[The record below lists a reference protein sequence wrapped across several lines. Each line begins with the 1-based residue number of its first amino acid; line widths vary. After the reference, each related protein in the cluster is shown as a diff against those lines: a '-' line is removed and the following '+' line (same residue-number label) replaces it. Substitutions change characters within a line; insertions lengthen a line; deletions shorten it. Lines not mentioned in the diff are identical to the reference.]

1 MSGFSEKVS
10 EVSEPDE
17 TATAKKRGKRS
28 ASEKERIVEASF
40 EPGASVKALAKAH
53 GVDPTQVYRWR
64 GQYGRKREGE
74 SGAALLPVRVSE
86 ESVQHGRPTRSVTIH
101 LELRNA
107 RVRIESADRA
117 TVLAVLE
124 RLAR

>member
-1 MSGFSEKVS
+1 MSGFSERAG
-10 EVSEPDE
+10 EVSESDE
-17 TATAKKRGKRS
+17 TTTAKKRGKRS

-74 SGAALLPVRVSE
+74 SALLPVRVSE
-86 ESVQHGRPTRSVTIH
+86 ESVQHSRPTRSVTIY
-101 LELRNA
+101 LEFLNA

>member
-1 MSGFSEKVS
+1 MSGLSEKVGG
-10 EVSEPDE
+10 VSESDE
-17 TATAKKRGKRS
+17 TTTAEKRGKRS

-40 EPGASVKALAKAH
+40 EPGASVKAIAEAQGIH
-53 GVDPTQVYRWR
+53 PTQVYRWR
-64 GQYGRKREGE
+64 GRYRRKLEGE

-86 ESVQHGRPTRSVTIH
+86 ESVQHSRPTRSVTIH
-101 LELRNA
+101 LEFLNA

>member
-1 MSGFSEKVS
+1 MSGFSEKVG
-10 EVSEPDE
+10 EVSESDE
-17 TATAKKRGKRS
+17 TTTAEKRGKRS
-28 ASEKERIVEASF
+28 ESEKERIVEASF

-53 GVDPTQVYRWR
+53 GIHPTQVYRWR
-64 GQYGRKREGE
+64 GEYRRNREGE

-86 ESVQHGRPTRSVTIH
+86 ESVQHSRPTRSVTIH
-101 LELRNA
+101 LEFLNA

>member
-10 EVSEPDE
+10 GVSEPDE
-17 TATAKKRGKRS
+17 TTTAEKRGKRS
-28 ASEKERIVEASF
+28 ESEKERIVEASF
-40 EPGASVKALAKAH
+40 EPGASVKAIAEAH
-53 GVDPTQVYRWR
+53 GIHPTQVYRWR
-64 GQYGRKREGE
+64 GEYRRNREGD

-86 ESVQHGRPTRSVTIH
+86 ESVQHSRPTRSVTIH
-101 LELRNA
+101 LELLNA

>member
-1 MSGFSEKVS
+1 MSGFSEKVG
-10 EVSEPDE
+10 EVSESDE
-17 TATAKKRGKRS
+17 TTTAEKQGKRS

-40 EPGASVKALAKAH
+40 ERGASVKAIAEAH
-53 GVDPTQVYRWR
+53 GIHPTQVYRWR
-64 GQYGRKREGE
+64 GEYRRNREGE

-86 ESVQHGRPTRSVTIH
+86 ESVQHSRPTRSVTIH
-101 LELRNA
+101 LEFLNA

>member
-1 MSGFSEKVS
+1 MCGFNGEGG

-17 TATAKKRGKRS
+17 TTTAEKRGKRS
-28 ASEKERIVEASF
+28 ESEKERIVEASF
-40 EPGASVKALAKAH
+40 EPGASVKAIAEAH
-53 GVDPTQVYRWR
+53 GIHPTQVYRWR
-64 GQYGRKREGE
+64 GEYRRNREGE

-86 ESVQHGRPTRSVTIH
+86 ESVQHSRPTRSVTIH
-101 LELRNA
+101 LEFLSA